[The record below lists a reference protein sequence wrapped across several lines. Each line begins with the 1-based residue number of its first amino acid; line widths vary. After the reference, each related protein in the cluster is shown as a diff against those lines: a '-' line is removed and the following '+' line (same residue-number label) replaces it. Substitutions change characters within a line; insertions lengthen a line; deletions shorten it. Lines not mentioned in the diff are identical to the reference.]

1 MQTSEQIGSQENKS
15 EEKNNQETEIELNI
29 RQLARGSMEKNMAG
43 KAKSATLCLSKD
55 CRWILQIKKKKVLS
69 ASKLKTINKEQKH
82 IWNIIPV
89 LRLIYIYM
97 EKDYIRTAS
106 K

>member
-1 MQTSEQIGSQENKS
+1 MDSTN
-15 EEKNNQETEIELNI
+15 L
-29 RQLARGSMEKNMAG
+29 
-43 KAKSATLCLSKD
+43 
-55 CRWILQIKKKKVLS
+55 KKKKVLS

-106 K
+106 KWWENIIQGSFQYVTV